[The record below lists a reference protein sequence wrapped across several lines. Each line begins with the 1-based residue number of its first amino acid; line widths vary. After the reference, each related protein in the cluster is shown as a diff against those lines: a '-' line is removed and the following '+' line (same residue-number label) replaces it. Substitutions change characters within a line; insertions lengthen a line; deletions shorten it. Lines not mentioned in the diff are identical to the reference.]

1 METNHHMVAE
11 NIAWN
16 TWEQKIWLRLCI
28 PVYGLKRD
36 RHIQTTMK
44 HVRWSKL
51 WNGWTELCKTSSR
64 FLQKVSSKISD
75 RVLNTVLYLEEH
87 ARGCISY
94 GLYNVFNSRI
104 WLFLNFHFSSNKI
117 PLQDV
122 SRGRKHFH
130 GSYSFFTI
138 ALILLFYCNSEVL
151 QRSIV
156 AFFITSSKEAFWQ
169 ILFDKKVS

>member
-1 METNHHMVAE
+1 MKYVRAKDLITSVYSC
-11 NIAWN
+11 
-16 TWEQKIWLRLCI
+16 LRI
-28 PVYGLKRD
+28 EKRQ

-64 FLQKVSSKISD
+64 FLQKASSKISD
-75 RVLNTVLYLEEH
+75 QVLNTVLYLEEH

-138 ALILLFYCNSEVL
+138 ALILLFYCNWEVL

-156 AFFITSSKEAFWQ
+156 AFFITSNKEAFWQ